1 MTQQNREILPPS
13 PGDALWSAWEQ
24 SAQVP
29 LVIAAGYWNAWVKM
43 LCPLDQRSAHL
54 HGVHPL
60 AVPEPLEVDPAP
72 GLFA

>member
-1 MTQQNREILPPS
+1 MTEQSQEILPPT

-29 LVIAAGYWNAWVKM
+29 LVIAASYWNATVEM
-43 LCPLDQRSAHL
+43 LWPLDHRSAHL
-54 HGVHPL
+54 HGAHPL